1 MHLGQLAGALN
12 EGFLEL
18 NKFLREEEI
27 KSRGLYELIKGRK
40 VQVRE
45 GKHM

>member
-1 MHLGQLAGALN
+1 MHLGQLAGALD

-18 NKFLREEEI
+18 YKFLREEKT
-27 KSRGLYELIKGRK
+27 KSRGLYELIEGRK
-40 VQVRE
+40 VHVRE